1 MNALSVNIL
10 SQYVHNQSA
19 LLDFLKRAKPAAVLV
34 MDSPGLA
41 QAARAQNPQAL
52 VIHRAFNANDAQWEN
67 ATTPQEWLNANVPI
81 AANGV
86 SLQLYNE
93 PAPGNLEA
101 FFSFLETTCA
111 LCPSSVSLAFPNFAV
126 GNPHEADILNGRYD
140 RILRL
145 VCGTR
150 HYLAL
155 HEYFKDSP
163 VNEFPYLCG
172 RFTFWLQRADV
183 LGLPHPKIV
192 ITEHGRD
199 LGGGLNDG
207 WKGTGWTEQQYFDRL
222 ADCQFDFYAK
232 HNVPVCIF
240 CWGTGAGNRWQSFDV
255 QEAQTLQSLIVQFGE
270 EHPMTPIPPA
280 PTYPA
285 GTNPAPKIVNA
296 PAGLKLR
303 AQPTS
308 SAASIR
314 TMPYQEAITVYAQ
327 PVETADSYNWQ
338 RVTDVLGNNGW
349 SANFVGGA
357 PAWVDPPTTP
367 PTGGSQWTQAQVDE
381 LTDIAAQADDI
392 AHRIAHLLAGVE
404 LPGGGGF

>member
-1 MNALSVNIL
+1 MNAISVNIL
-10 SQYVHNQSA
+10 GQYVHSQPA
-19 LLDFLKRAKPAAVLV
+19 LLDFLKHSKPAAVLV
-34 MDSPGLA
+34 MDNHDLA
-41 QAARAQNPQAL
+41 QLIRAQNPQAL
-52 VIHRAFNANDAQWEN
+52 VIYRAYNINDAHWFDVV
-67 ATTPQEWLNANVPI
+67 TPQAWL
-81 AANGV
+81 AAHKPFAVNGV
-86 SLQLYNE
+86 ALQCLNE
-93 PAPGNLEA
+93 PVITDEAQAWLEQLVA
-101 FFSFLETTCA
+101 ITPADVTLV
-111 LCPSSVSLAFPNFAV
+111 LPNFAV
-126 GNPHEADILNGRYD
+126 GNPHEADILGGKYD

-150 HYLAL
+150 HILAL
-155 HEYFKDSP
+155 HEYFKDNP
-163 VNEFPYLCG
+163 VNEFPFLCG
-172 RFTFWLQRADV
+172 RFTFWLQRADA

-199 LGGGLNDG
+199 VGGGINDG
-207 WKGTGWTEQQYFDRL
+207 WKGTGWTEQQYFQRL

-232 HNVPVCIF
+232 YSIPVCVF
-240 CWGTGAGNRWQSFDV
+240 CYGTGAGNRWQSFDV

-270 EHPMTPIPPA
+270 EHPMNPVPPA

-367 PTGGSQWTQAQVDE
+367 PAGGSQWTQEQFNE
-381 LTDIAAQADDI
+381 LTDVSKALRDQAD
-392 AHRIAHLLAGVE
+392 RINKLLAGVE
-404 LPGGGGF
+404 LPSGGGF